1 MQPEDDGVFQVAR
14 IAPYVKGG
22 AQRWRVRAHFTV
34 MNHGAN
40 KLQLVKMVLSYPGST
55 VKGST
60 RLLKDT
66 NEKPEID
73 SRAVEPGKTT
83 NFLIEDGLANPSG
96 IGGNRSLFYPVAPK
110 IRLKLY
116 FIGYSNPVVYEAP
129 QKAYVNT
136 TPEGSYLYPGKQAD
150 LNTGEYWSHGTHL
163 FTREQKFGYDLGV
176 SRWNGKQWTELKSTA
191 KKPFK
196 NTDYLIYGKP
206 VYTMAAGT
214 IVNCAWSAPDNT
226 PGVEGPKQNHF
237 WILHGTGEI
246 ALYAHLQA
254 GSVSKKYCPETVAEN
269 TFSLNI
275 PIAAGVKLG
284 NVGNSGS
291 SDKPH
296 LHVHV
301 QRAVNGNKISST
313 GRPLL
318 FRNSSN
324 AGGADSVAIGSGPF
338 SLNPLIGQM
347 PGAPMNLIA
356 P

>member
-1 MQPEDDGVFQVAR
+1 MP
-14 IAPYVKGG
+14 IA
-22 AQRWRVRAHFTV
+22 AC
-34 MNHGAN
+34 
-40 KLQLVKMVLSYPGST
+40 S
-55 VKGST
+55 
-60 RLLKDT
+60 
-66 NEKPEID
+66 I
-73 SRAVEPGKTT
+73 
-83 NFLIEDGLANPSG
+83 
-96 IGGNRSLFYPVAPK
+96 PVAPK

-116 FIGYSNPVVYEAP
+116 FAGYANPVVYQAP

-136 TPEGSYLYPGKQAD
+136 TPGGQLPVPRQGRRISPTVEWAG
-150 LNTGEYWSHGTHL
+150 SHGTHQ
-163 FTREQKFGYDLGV
+163 FTREQKFAYDLGV
-176 SRWNGKQWTELKSTA
+176 SRWNGKQWTELTSTA
-191 KKPFK
+191 TKPIK
-196 NTDYLIYGKP
+196 NTDFLIYGKP

-226 PGVEGPKQNHF
+226 VGIEGPKQNHF

-246 ALYAHLQA
+246 ALYAPSPRPDRL
-254 GSVSKKYCPETVAEN
+254 SKKYCPETVSEN

-275 PIAAGVKLG
+275 PIAAGVKIG

-301 QRAVNGNKISST
+301 QRAVNGKKISST

-318 FRNSSN
+318 FRDSSN
-324 AGGADSVAIGSGPF
+324 AGADAMAIGADPF

-347 PGAPMNLIA
+347 PGAPTNLIA

>member
-40 KLQLVKMVLSYPGST
+40 KLQLVKLVLSYPGST

-60 RLLKDT
+60 
-66 NEKPEID
+66 
-73 SRAVEPGKTT
+73 AC
-83 NFLIEDGLANPSG
+83 
-96 IGGNRSLFYPVAPK
+96 
-110 IRLKLY
+110 
-116 FIGYSNPVVYEAP
+116 
-129 QKAYVNT
+129 
-136 TPEGSYLYPGKQAD
+136 
-150 LNTGEYWSHGTHL
+150 
-163 FTREQKFGYDLGV
+163 
-176 SRWNGKQWTELKSTA
+176 RWNGKQWTELKSTA